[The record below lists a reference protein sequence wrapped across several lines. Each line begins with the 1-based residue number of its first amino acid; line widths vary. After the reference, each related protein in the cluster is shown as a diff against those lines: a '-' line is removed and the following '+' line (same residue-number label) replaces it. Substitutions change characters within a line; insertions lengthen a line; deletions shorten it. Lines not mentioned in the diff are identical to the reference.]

1 VSREREGLEF
11 YSALAASVTHELNNV
26 LSIIDQA
33 AGLLGDLVAG
43 AGAGRDIDPQRL
55 KTTQERINR
64 QVRKGVEIV
73 RRFNRFAHSPDDHEG
88 SFDLCGETDNLV
100 TLARRFADLKKVR
113 IECRLLEGEIQVA
126 GDAFALQQAVF
137 VCLQMI
143 LKGSEEGDRIEISAR
158 RGRAAAMISVA
169 GTADCAIDKTD
180 ARFEQLARLMKGFNG
195 NYELKQGELGG
206 TALELLVRGTPAV

>member
-88 SFDLCGETDNLV
+88 SFDL
-100 TLARRFADLKKVR
+100 
-113 IECRLLEGEIQVA
+113 GEIQVA